1 MGSTVKGTQC
11 SNIVEHFGF
20 THLSAGDLLR
30 QEIKSG
36 SENGAMIDTVIKE
49 GKIVP
54 SEVTTKLLEEA
65 ITKSGNDK
73 FLIDGFP
80 RNEENRTTFESV
92 AKVSPEFV
100 LFFDCSEEEMERRLL
115 SRNQGRS
122 DDNIET
128 IRKRFKV
135 FVESSLPVIEYYE
148 SKGMVKKINA
158 AKPISEVFEDVKAI
172 FRPYGP
178 KMKADR
184 LILSNLDHDLGYLHR
199 FPSDFPM
206 SHDLGLSLFTHV
218 GTLVGSSLRQ
228 HRQICSSGNLMV
240 QEAFGR
246 LNKFARAFCY
256 WLSRA
261 SNPKI
266 FRRLMSLEGPN
277 SRACQS
283 HINQV
288 NSRVQNLAVLQF
300 GCLVREEH
308 AVQQLLANFASRA
321 LGRLWNDFQKQHASN
336 VLTLAG
342 AMAIVPPLE
351 NISLKML
358 AESMA
363 LGNIKD
369 YVSRPMDQPYLEGKR
384 IKSRSVA
391 VPSTIFQGDAIE
403 PKTGIKFPAF
413 LEDDSSPSTT
423 VLVGMGFKGVKVMR
437 VKNLDLYAFDLQPNT
452 VSEKL
457 GPKYASVPT
466 IQLKDHP
473 DFYDDL
479 LRENL
484 PMRVRLVVHYNG
496 LSIGAVRDVFESSL
510 GLRLQKMNPNTD
522 YRCLKTFGSYFNE
535 DIPIPAGT
543 KIDFCQTS
551 DGQLITEIDGRQ
563 IGAVKSKDLC
573 RALFGMYIGDSP
585 VSLDAK
591 KDIAKNVAGL
601 MGKS

>member
-1 MGSTVKGTQC
+1 
-11 SNIVEHFGF
+11 
-20 THLSAGDLLR
+20 
-30 QEIKSG
+30 
-36 SENGAMIDTVIKE
+36 
-49 GKIVP
+49 
-54 SEVTTKLLEEA
+54 
-65 ITKSGNDK
+65 
-73 FLIDGFP
+73 
-80 RNEENRTTFESV
+80 
-92 AKVSPEFV
+92 
-100 LFFDCSEEEMERRLL
+100 
-115 SRNQGRS
+115 
-122 DDNIET
+122 
-128 IRKRFKV
+128 
-135 FVESSLPVIEYYE
+135 
-148 SKGMVKKINA
+148 
-158 AKPISEVFEDVKAI
+158 
-172 FRPYGP
+172 
-178 KMKADR
+178 MKADR
-184 LILSNLDHDLGYLHR
+184 LILANLDHDLGYLHK

-206 SHDLGLSLFTHV
+206 SHDLGLSLFTHA

-261 SNPKI
+261 SNPKNLH
-266 FRRLMSLEGPN
+266 RLMSMEGPS
-277 SRACQS
+277 SRACKS
-283 HINQV
+283 HINHLS
-288 NSRVQNLAVLQF
+288 SRVQNLAVLQF
-300 GCLVREEH
+300 GSLVREEH
-308 AVQQLLANFASRA
+308 AVQLLLANFASTT
-321 LGRLWNDFQKQHASN
+321 LGRIWNDFQQQHACN

-351 NISLKML
+351 NILFISLYEIKRSLKML

-369 YVSRPMDQPYLEGKR
+369 YASRPMDKPYQEGKC

-413 LEDDSSPSTT
+413 LEDNSSPSTT

-437 VKNLDLYAFDLQPNT
+437 VKNLDLYAFGLYLQPNT
-452 VSEKL
+452 ISEKL

-466 IQLKDHP
+466 INLKDNP

-484 PMRVRLVVHYNG
+484 PMRVRLVLHYNG
-496 LSIGAVRDVFESSL
+496 LSIGAVRDVFEKSL

-522 YRCLKTFGSYFNE
+522 YHCLKTFGSYFNE

-585 VSLDAK
+585 VSLEAK
-591 KDIAKNVAGL
+591 KDIAQNVAGL
-601 MGKS
+601 IGKC